1 MSRAEAGP
9 ASLYHRVVVY
19 LLFAILVLPLI
30 GTFVYS
36 IASSWSATVPASP
49 VSAVPSSTATEG
61 PLLSP
66 LML

>member
-19 LLFAILVLPLI
+19 LLFLILVLPLV

-36 IASSWSATVPASP
+36 ISSSWSATILPPAS
-49 VSAVPSSTATEG
+49 A
-61 PLLSP
+61 
-66 LML
+66 

>member
-30 GTFVYS
+30 GTFV
-36 IASSWSATVPASP
+36 
-49 VSAVPSSTATEG
+49 
-61 PLLSP
+61 
-66 LML
+66 